1 MLPYRIKNKDFPR
14 LALGLVGRQVATGLP
29 VFGHVR
35 WAGDVILE
43 RKKWTL
49 EDFPS
54 RRFGLYSSCKANRVA
69 PKAGRGFSKI
79 FQLESSWKG
88 LEPKRKEQMD
98 TDELLERRRLLR
110 NKGSAYLET
119 TLEVE
124 FHWISPKERSA
135 LFHSLLNVLRNG
147 KDGTPHKY
155 TLLMPPLKKAHQLL
169 SRDAKHRNWNGYI
182 WENV

>member
-1 MLPYRIKNKDFPR
+1 M
-14 LALGLVGRQVATGLP
+14 
-29 VFGHVR
+29 
-35 WAGDVILE
+35 
-43 RKKWTL
+43 
-49 EDFPS
+49 
-54 RRFGLYSSCKANRVA
+54 YSSHETNRVA
-69 PKAGRGFSKI
+69 PEAGGGFSKI

-88 LEPKRKEQMD
+88 LEPKRKEQME

-124 FHWISPKERSA
+124 FHWISQKERSA

-147 KDGTPHKY
+147 KDGTPHEY